1 MKAAITAAAENTKRL
16 IDDQVSELYVR
27 YDKTTELGETTREMA
42 EIIRRDIVKF
52 IALCQQI
59 LDNGTTMDVIRA
71 GRQLH
76 QQAAELKQTYTA
88 LKTQHPDIL
97 TFVAADVTAL
107 LVGQLASSATAN
119 QPLNSEGTLAL

>member
-1 MKAAITAAAENTKRL
+1 MKGQERGMKPAITVAAENTKRL

-71 GRQLH
+71 RRAGRQLH
-76 QQAAELKQTYTA
+76 QQPAELKQTYTA
-88 LKTQHPDIL
+88 
-97 TFVAADVTAL
+97 
-107 LVGQLASSATAN
+107 
-119 QPLNSEGTLAL
+119 